1 MFLAGSLNPEYFNQK
16 VNLHVALGPLANM
29 KNVDVPVM
37 KSLANTWEA
46 ADYLIKVTGAYNIMD
61 MHWKE

>member
-1 MFLAGSLNPEYFNQK
+1 M
-16 VNLHVALGPLANM
+16 NLHVALGPLANM

-46 ADYLIKVTGAYNIMD
+46 ADYLIKVTGAYNILD